1 MLFQSFK
8 ERNSSENTAF
18 YYKIHHMLIFWR
30 LPTCREYAFLKMA
43 VCGAYFLVADDI
55 DDIMAIIDAGMLKNN
70 TKTIKGA
77 V

>member
-1 MLFQSFK
+1 
-8 ERNSSENTAF
+8 
-18 YYKIHHMLIFWR
+18 
-30 LPTCREYAFLKMA
+30 MA